1 MNIVTYNV
9 SWDEC
14 MSDMDRQPNE
24 GWDFTST
31 SKSGP
36 DCENHYGT
44 RTFADAVQLAING
57 WDEGREAMASSV
69 QFAKAK
75 QSTFKRP
82 DWEYGVAGQRACIPS
97 YCAGVPNHMVYMDD
111 TSNRNAMPIVK
122 IYADIGAT
130 VGTNSSAM
138 INKGSAIVALVDQI
152 EQAGQRVELIACQR
166 SATRG
171 CAYDEQHV
179 FITVKGADELLDLDR
194 VAFAMAHPSMLRRI
208 NFRIMEFLYPEYVDG
223 YGSVRKF
230 DDLPDDAMY
239 IPPMYGDE
247 GYGDMDEA
255 LATVQGHWE
264 TCAANSEAA

>member
-1 MNIVTYNV
+1 MA
-9 SWDEC
+9 
-14 MSDMDRQPNE
+14 DMDRQPNE

-31 SKSGP
+31 SKSG
-36 DCENHYGT
+36 
-44 RTFADAVQLAING
+44 
-57 WDEGREAMASSV
+57 SV

-111 TSNRNAMPIVK
+111 TSNRNAMPIVR

-130 VGTNSSAM
+130 VGTHSSAM
-138 INKGSAIVALVDQI
+138 INKGSAVVALVDQI

-166 SATRG
+166 SETRG

-179 FITVKGADELLDLDR
+179 FITVKAADELLDLDR

-208 NFRIMEFLYPEYVDG
+208 NFRIMEFLYPEDVDG

-239 IPPMYGDE
+239 IPPMYGDK
-247 GYGDMDEA
+247 GYADMDEA

-264 TCAANSEAA
+264 KCAANSEAA